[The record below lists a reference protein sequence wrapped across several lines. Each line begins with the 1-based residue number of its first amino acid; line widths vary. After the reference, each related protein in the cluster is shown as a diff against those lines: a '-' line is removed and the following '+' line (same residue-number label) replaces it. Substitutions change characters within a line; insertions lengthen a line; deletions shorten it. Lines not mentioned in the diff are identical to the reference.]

1 MIRPTRVSDAA
12 ELASLH
18 IATWQH
24 TYRGIFPEDF
34 LAGLDVEMRTSWFT
48 RRIESGSILLVAE
61 EDGDLA
67 GFAFLGESVDN
78 SWGEVFAI
86 YVHPQAW
93 GNGYGS
99 ELLSAAEVELT
110 AAGFERALLWVL
122 EANTRA
128 RSFYER
134 QDWTLG
140 KPLRIEE
147 IGGVQVTE
155 VRYERVLQGHRP
167 PSPGRPAGSP

>member
-1 MIRPTRVSDAA
+1 MIRPARVSDAA

-48 RRIESGSILLVAE
+48 RRIKSGSILLVAE

-67 GFAFLGESVDN
+67 GFAFLGESVDE

-86 YVHPQAW
+86 YVHPEAW
-93 GNGYGS
+93 GNGYGF
-99 ELLSAAEVELT
+99 ELLSAAESEFS
-110 AAGFERALLWVL
+110 AAGFERAMLWVL
-122 EANTRA
+122 ETNTRA

-134 QDWTLG
+134 QSWTLG

-155 VRYERVLQGHRP
+155 VRYERVLQGFRP